1 MKKLFENIGGNSFKL
16 ESSPSMGEPVSG
28 INEKEDYGDQLR
40 RELRNALKAKDAE
53 KAVYYN
59 NALNSD
65 VSAVASFDGGEGTS
79 KFKGSWAYEQWLKKP
94 EIQKAIADQQ
104 AEFKSNSW
112 MEENTKEELSKFNK
126 KEVMMGIEVEK
137 EHTKDI
143 KKLKQIVIDHL
154 KENPHY
160 YTKLKAAGLEESYQ
174 SFLKIRESNPW
185 KNEQESIEYDKKE
198 AFIKRWEDT
207 KILNES
213 SDETLETAKTAYKK
227 VLVIYDF
234 I

>member
-1 MKKLFENIGGNSFKL
+1 MKKLFENIGGNQFKL

-40 RELRNALKAKDAE
+40 RELRNAIKAKDAE
-53 KAVYYN
+53 KAVYYR

-65 VSAVASFDGGEGTS
+65 VSAVASFDGGEGT

-94 EIQKAIADQQ
+94 EIQSAIADQQ
-104 AEFKSNSW
+104 AEFKRFAY
-112 MEENTKEELSKFNK
+112 MGENTEEISKFNK
-126 KEVMMGIEVEK
+126 KEVKMGIEVEK

-160 YTKLKAAGLEESYQ
+160 YTKLKAAGLEEH
-174 SFLKIRESNPW
+174 
-185 KNEQESIEYDKKE
+185 QESDMSNQEEKREVQIGKKIIQLCNGTDANFPDIITLAQE
-198 AFIKRWEDT
+198 LIKMHG
-207 KILNES
+207 K
-213 SDETLETAKTAYKK
+213 
-227 VLVIYDF
+227 
-234 I
+234 